1 MVARVVSASQGGAS
15 RSATRSSLA
24 WRSSLAFGAML
35 QLCRDRSATTYH
47 LDATTT
53 PMAAACTA
61 SHRSQASRARGWS
74 GFPPGSHV
82 VKTICSM

>member
-15 RSATRSSLA
+15 RSATRSPLA
-24 WRSSLAFGAML
+24 WRSSLAFGDML

-53 PMAAACTA
+53 
-61 SHRSQASRARGWS
+61 Q
-74 GFPPGSHV
+74 
-82 VKTICSM
+82 